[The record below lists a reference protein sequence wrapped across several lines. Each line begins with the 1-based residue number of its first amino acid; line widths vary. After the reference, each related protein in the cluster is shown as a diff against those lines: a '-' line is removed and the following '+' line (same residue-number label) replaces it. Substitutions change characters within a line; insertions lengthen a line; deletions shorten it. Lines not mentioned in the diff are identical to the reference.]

1 MRCATGIRFV
11 LLLFVVCLA
20 AGVAHAEE
28 KMIGVV
34 EEIFLAADGA
44 SARVIL
50 TDNKTDEAVEVLIRD
65 DLTLEKLKDNRIVP
79 DDEVRVKY
87 EMEGD
92 AKVASYFRKTAGC

>member
-1 MRCATGIRFV
+1 MRCTMGVRFV
-11 LLLFVVCLA
+11 LLLFVFCLA
-20 AGVAHAEE
+20 AGAAHAEE

-50 TDNKTDEAVEVLIRD
+50 TDNKTDEEVELIVRD
-65 DLTLEKLKDNRIVP
+65 ELTLDKFKDNRIVP

-87 EMEGD
+87 EVEGN